1 MKIEAKYTITA
12 IYNFNDE
19 TFAREYPEVD
29 RVKLAEDW
37 IKEDFYRITTRA
49 DNVLSVDYDV
59 DIQFIEKE
67 VNKK

>member
-12 IYNFNDE
+12 TYNFDDE

-37 IKEDFYRITTRA
+37 IKEDFDRITNRA
-49 DNVLSVDYDV
+49 DNVLSGDYNV
-59 DIQFIEKE
+59 EIQFEEKD
-67 VNKK
+67 